1 MQSPLVVPIFY
12 NFSKTGLKNSRLYY
26 TIAPENNIEIKASIG
41 KDDVLKI
48 SNETGAFIPL
58 QKVFQNKVDLI
69 LSDVTLQS
77 GFYKV
82 SSGNNVLKTF
92 ALNYNREESD
102 ANYADLKS
110 LAGNAEN
117 VTVSTSIDDLFDEIE
132 NQHKI
137 NWLFKWFLAFSVL
150 FLFIE
155 MLLLKYF
162 KI

>member
-1 MQSPLVVPIFY
+1 M
-12 NFSKTGLKNSRLYY
+12 
-26 TIAPENNIEIKASIG
+26 AASIG
-41 KDDVLKI
+41 KDEVLKI
-48 SNETGAFIPL
+48 SNETNSFIPL
-58 QKVFQNKVDLI
+58 QKVSQNKVDLT
-69 LSDVTLQS
+69 LSDVILQS
-77 GFYKV
+77 GFYKI
-82 SSGNNVLKTF
+82 SSNNEVLATIS
-92 ALNYNREESD
+92 LNYNREESD

-117 VTVSTSIDDLFDEIE
+117 VTVSASIDDLFNEIG
-132 NQHKI
+132 NQQKI

>member
-1 MQSPLVVPIFY
+1 Q
-12 NFSKTGLKNSRLYY
+12 
-26 TIAPENNIEIKASIG
+26 NNIEINASIR
-41 KDDVLKI
+41 KDEVLKI
-48 SNETGAFIPL
+48 SNETNAFIPL

-69 LSDVTLQS
+69 LTDVILQS

-82 SSGNNVLKTF
+82 SSNNEVLKTI
-92 ALNYNREESD
+92 ALNYNREESE
-102 ANYADLKS
+102 ANYSDLKS
-110 LAGNAEN
+110 LVKNAEN
-117 VTVSTSIDDLFDEIE
+117 VSVYTSIDDLFGEIE

-150 FLFIE
+150 FLLIE

>member
-1 MQSPLVVPIFY
+1 LA
-12 NFSKTGLKNSRLYY
+12 
-26 TIAPENNIEIKASIG
+26 TIS
-41 KDDVLKI
+41 
-48 SNETGAFIPL
+48 
-58 QKVFQNKVDLI
+58 
-69 LSDVTLQS
+69 
-77 GFYKV
+77 
-82 SSGNNVLKTF
+82 
-92 ALNYNREESD
+92 LNYNREESD

-117 VTVSTSIDDLFDEIE
+117 VTVSASIEDLFNEIG
-132 NQHKI
+132 NLQKI